1 MTDRDFSDT
10 LRKMDIG
17 TTARWRAAGLSAR
30 QLHSLTESGHLVK
43 IRHGVYA
50 TSNVMA
56 RAETDPG
63 LRHALDVVAVT
74 DTRVGTGVASHH
86 SAAQLLRLNLLNAPA
101 ARHRDAHR
109 SARNAR

>member
-1 MTDRDFSDT
+1 VAPRRGLRDHCFVTDSDLLDA

-30 QLHSLTESGHLVK
+30 QLYSLTISGQLVK

-50 TSNVMA
+50 TSSVMA

-63 LRHALDVVAVT
+63 LRHALDVVAVR
-74 DTRVGTGVASHH
+74 DTRAGKTVASHH
-86 SAAQLLRLNLLNAPA
+86 SEP
-101 ARHRDAHR
+101 
-109 SARNAR
+109 SC

>member
-1 MTDRDFSDT
+1 MAGRWVV
-10 LRKMDIG
+10 G
-17 TTARWRAAGLSAR
+17 TAAILSY
-30 QLHSLTESGHLVK
+30 ESGYLVK

-74 DTRVGTGVASHH
+74 DTRDGKE
-86 SAAQLLRLNLLNAPA
+86 
-101 ARHRDAHR
+101 
-109 SARNAR
+109 